1 MPDLLVTVELVLV
14 GEKTVSDR
22 RDLLERGGSAEGLG
36 GEIQYL
42 DMFV

>member
-1 MPDLLVTVELVLV
+1 MPDLLVTVVLV

-22 RDLLERGGSAEGLG
+22 RDRLEGGGSAEGLG
-36 GEIQYL
+36 GEIQYI